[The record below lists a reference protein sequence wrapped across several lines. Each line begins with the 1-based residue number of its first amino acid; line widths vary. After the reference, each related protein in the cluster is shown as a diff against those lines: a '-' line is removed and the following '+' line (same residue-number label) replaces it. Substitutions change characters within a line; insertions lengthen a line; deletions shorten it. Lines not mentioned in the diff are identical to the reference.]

1 MIEHHSQYLVLWALP
16 VTMDWEEPKGW
27 PGVIHREGRTLV
39 RVSERPDS
47 QKTGP
52 VSRRGDG
59 VFLNPA
65 MSGSRTRS
73 VLLLDHAIESGI
85 LGEGPIYA
93 LDGLAAGGIRARRWL
108 NEISED
114 NAKRLDVTISDLDR
128 GAIDWAM
135 GNHRDF
141 PPLHG
146 KGQLSSSVGDLRK
159 LVLSHGRH
167 WVDIDPFGS
176 PLPFLDTAV
185 QSLARSGVIEV
196 SATDTAALT
205 GSSRGAMLRRYGARV
220 RTDGLAHDSALRVM
234 LANLASTAARH
245 DRCVE
250 PLLSIWDSHHL
261 RVSARV
267 RKSRSGANVFEDD
280 IGWRVHSP
288 THEEVL
294 ASVEAGLHPS
304 FSLDSLPM
312 TCLLP
317 VSHPVERK
325 DPRISGPLWIGS
337 IGDQSAMCSMTEEKA
352 TRLCAPE
359 FADEDLAG
367 WSEKDFEMERRR
379 VVRSVRNIEHEGAV
393 IDSAHHILVDDL
405 SSWLGI
411 GSPPS
416 PTLMVNKLNEM
427 GCDASLTH
435 YGKPSFRTGASWDD
449 IVEVALS
456 LQPPM

>member
-1 MIEHHSQYLVLWALP
+1 MFHSQHLLSWTLP
-16 VTMDWEEPKGW
+16 DTMREEEPEGW
-27 PGVIHREGRTLV
+27 PGVIHREGRTLM

-47 QKTGP
+47 ERSGP
-52 VSRRGDG
+52 VSRRSGG

-73 VLLLDHAIESGI
+73 VLLLDYAMESGM
-85 LGEGPIYA
+85 LGDGAVYA
-93 LDGLAAGGIRARRWL
+93 LDGLSAGGLRARRWL
-108 NEISED
+108 NELPVE
-114 NAKRLDVTISDLDR
+114 NARRLDVTISDLDSD
-128 GAIDWAM
+128 ALSWAM
-135 GNHRDF
+135 GSHLEF
-141 PPLHG
+141 PPMHG
-146 KGQLSSSVGDLRK
+146 EGELSSSVGDLRK

-176 PLPFLDTAV
+176 PLPFLDSAI

-234 LANLASTAARH
+234 LASLASNAARH
-245 DRCVE
+245 DRCIE

-267 RKSRSGANVFEDD
+267 RKSREGANAVEDNL
-280 IGWRVHSP
+280 GWRVHSP
-288 THEEVL
+288 TYEEVV
-294 ASVEAGLHPS
+294 ASIESGLHPNY
-304 FSLDSLPM
+304 SLSSLPM

-317 VSHPVERK
+317 LSHSVERR
-325 DPRISGPLWIGS
+325 DARISGPLWIGG
-337 IGDQSAMCSMTEEKA
+337 IGDRGAMSSMTEEKA
-352 TRLCAPE
+352 VRLCAPE
-359 FADEDLAG
+359 FVGGDLAE
-367 WSEKDFEMERRR
+367 WTERDFEMERRR
-379 VVRSVRNIEHEGAV
+379 IVRSVRNLEDEATV

-416 PTLMVNKLNEM
+416 PASMVGLLKEM
-427 GCDASLTH
+427 GHNASLAH
-435 YGKPSFRTGASWDD
+435 YGKPSFRTNANWDD
-449 IVEVALS
+449 IVEVALG
-456 LQPPM
+456 LQPPI